1 MQKEETGARNKKHKL
16 SNLLKTD
23 QLIKSKKK
31 KIKPNKSNTE
41 LKVSKKDS
49 LVSNLTVFVD
59 HLKHLFKHVVASV
72 SRRL

>member
-31 KIKPNKSNTE
+31 KNQTKKIKYRTKS
-41 LKVSKKDS
+41 VKKGLLS
-49 LVSNLTVFVD
+49 E
-59 HLKHLFKHVVASV
+59 
-72 SRRL
+72 